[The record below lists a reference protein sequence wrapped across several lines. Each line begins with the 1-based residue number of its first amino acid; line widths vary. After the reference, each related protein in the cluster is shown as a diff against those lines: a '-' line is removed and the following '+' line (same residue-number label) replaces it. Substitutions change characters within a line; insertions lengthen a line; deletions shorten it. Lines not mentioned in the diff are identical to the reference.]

1 MRAVWPHDVVLEVPA
16 LDARIV
22 NQGGMMSVVPG
33 AGLDLPVFLRRRA
46 LDPDNVTGRTSSL
59 V

>member
-1 MRAVWPHDVVLEVPA
+1 VWPHDVVLEVPA